1 MRRSELGTVAGG
13 TGVGVAGEVHAPRVI
28 QRRPGLPGGRAVLGG
43 LLMAIA
49 ASGVFAAYAGAGKA
63 PQEALVVAS
72 RDIRVGETIEADDIH
87 LVRGALPAGA
97 SARAFSSEREVIGR
111 VALGPI
117 GTGELVQA
125 GAITAERPR
134 AAGVEVAITLPR
146 EQIAVGRLKQGER
159 VDVYVT
165 DDQRTSSVV
174 RDAEVVMIASRED
187 GSLTSEREISIVIS
201 VPSDDAVAALVHALR
216 PGAVTVVRSTF
227 AGPDEREPV
236 VVFEA
241 EG

>member
-1 MRRSELGTVAGG
+1 MRRSELGTVVGG
-13 TGVGVAGEVHAPRVI
+13 TGVGAAGEVHAPRVI

-72 RDIRVGETIEADDIH
+72 RDIRIGETIEADDIH
-87 LVRGALPAGA
+87 LVRGALPA
-97 SARAFSSEREVIGR
+97 SARAFSSERGVIGR
-111 VALGPI
+111 LALGPI
-117 GTGELVQA
+117 GSGELVQR
-125 GAITAERPR
+125 GAITAERPGS
-134 AAGVEVAITLPR
+134 AGVEVAITLPR

-165 DDQRTSSVV
+165 YDQRTSSVV
-174 RDAEVVMIASRED
+174 RDAQVVMIATRDD

-201 VPSDDAVAALVHALR
+201 VPSDDVVAALVHALR
-216 PGAVTVVRSTF
+216 TGAVTVVRSTF
-227 AGPDEREPV
+227 ALGEREPA